1 MKWPAPVDHLYIL
14 CDTEK
19 EPDRAEY
26 LYKWLR
32 SHTIDDTAYTLM
44 SACYGTTLSDERAHE
59 AWNPWVNRKPV
70 EKQRNFNSYNMKKS
84 EISLCINWAAAAR
97 AAVDAKHKV
106 VMIFESDVIFDE
118 DFLPRL
124 GGALA
129 SLPYASWDFLS
140 ISAGAKL
147 RPPRAAGDNA
157 PVWFEMK
164 NNYFHTRTTDAM
176 IFKVDMLEKIL
187 GTFFPF
193 AEVLDWELNYQLTRH
208 GSRTYWLDPPII
220 KQGSACGIYKTLL

>member
-19 EPDRAEY
+19 ERDRAEY

-32 SHTIDDTAYTLM
+32 SHTIDDTTYTLM
-44 SACYGTTLSDERAHE
+44 SACYGSTLSDERAHE
-59 AWNPWVNRKPV
+59 VWNPWVNRKPV

-129 SLPYASWDFLS
+129 SLSYASWDFLS

-147 RPPRAAGDNA
+147 RPPRAAGDNN